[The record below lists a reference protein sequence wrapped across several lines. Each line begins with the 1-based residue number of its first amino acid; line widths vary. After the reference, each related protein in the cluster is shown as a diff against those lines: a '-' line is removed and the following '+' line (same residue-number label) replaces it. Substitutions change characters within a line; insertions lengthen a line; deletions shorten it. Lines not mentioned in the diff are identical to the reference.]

1 MNTTLALPVALGL
14 ALGSGIV
21 VMIRALALQSLA
33 LSRSLQRLEGVGVSV
48 AALTEDD
55 QVPVPVHSAIRH
67 VGRVQLLG
75 QRSRDAD
82 LAVTGRTVER
92 HGMEKLTT
100 SVSLGALPLIT
111 VILLRLTDV
120 VVPIGL
126 AVIVSVAASA
136 VGFLVPDL
144 VLVSQARQRRRAF
157 RYALSAYLDLVNVL
171 LAGGAGIE
179 TALVAAAEAGDGW
192 AFARIREV
200 LVRSRAARSSPWV
213 AFAEL
218 GRHLDIAELIE
229 LAASVE
235 LAGEQGARI
244 RMSLV
249 AKAEAL
255 RGRHAAEVEAQAN
268 AATERMGL
276 PTVLMFLGFLVLLG
290 YPATVTVVGG
300 IGG

>member
-1 MNTTLALPVALGL
+1 MSAALALPIVLGL

-21 VMIRALALQSLA
+21 MTIRALAFQSLA
-33 LSRSLQRLEGVGVSV
+33 LGRSLQRLEGVGVSV
-48 AALTEDD
+48 AGLTGDD
-55 QVPVPVHSAIRH
+55 HRRTRLRWSARH
-67 VGRVQLLG
+67 VGRVRLLG
-75 QRSRDAD
+75 QRSREAD
-82 LAVTGRTVER
+82 LAVTGRSDER
-92 HGMEKLTT
+92 HGMDKLTT
-100 SVSLGALPLIT
+100 CVGLGVLPPIT
-111 VILLRLTDV
+111 AILLRLGGVVLPIGMAV
-120 VVPIGL
+120 VVGI
-126 AVIVSVAASA
+126 AASVA
-136 VGFLVPDL
+136 GFLVPDL

-200 LVRSRAARSSPWV
+200 LVRSRAARSSPWA
-213 AFAEL
+213 AFADL
-218 GRHLDIAELIE
+218 GRHLEIAELIE